1 MTTGWAKVL
10 GVLAG
15 VASFPLETSL
25 VIKGSLAGPDA
36 WLWVAPFSL
45 EDSLG
50 PRRSLTGSKAFSLAG
65 SFSLPTVLAWLAFLE
80 GSVMGERVLGGAAS
94 PNSSALGV
102 VSAWELGG
110 PVICKVG
117 G

>member
-50 PRRSLTGSKAFSLAG
+50 TGRSLIGSKAFSLAS
-65 SFSLPTVLAWLAFLE
+65 SFSLPAVLAWSAFLE
-80 GSVMGERVLGGAAS
+80 GLVVVGRVLGGAAS
-94 PNSSALGV
+94 PNSSALGAA
-102 VSAWELGG
+102 SAWELGG